1 MVKVP
6 ETSILIENRLVSNEN
21 AQNITRVE
29 ELAYVLRI
37 SDVMTP
43 DPKWL
48 SPSMRMITVL
58 ELLRQERIS
67 GAPVIFNCELI
78 GIVSLEDLLN
88 ALYNQDLEAPVS
100 KYMSTAVVT
109 VRGQDKV
116 IEALKTFSK
125 TNLGRLPV
133 VNQRGSLVGMI
144 TKGDITRGLLN
155 ALQNDFQEEEVRRY
169 RASHL
174 FDDIISDRTS
184 LILRYHIQAG
194 DFAHG
199 GTASSNI
206 KRALLRLG
214 ATPELAR
221 RCGIAVYEA
230 EINLIIHTSNGGIIR
245 VEIEPHKITIKAV
258 DEGPGIEDVN
268 LALKAGYSTAN
279 EKARE
284 MGFGAG
290 MGLINISRCVDKMI
304 LDSQPGKGTRLEM
317 KIYLKPEENVGDRV
331 HLLGDET

>member
-1 MVKVP
+1 MVDVP

-258 DEGPGIEDVN
+258 DEGPGIADVN